1 MTSLRTRLAVVA
13 LLACSFAGLAPE
25 GVLGQEALAQ
35 AKSLYASAEYDQA
48 LAILNRVENASQGVE
63 FDQYRALCLLAL
75 GRPDDAGIVIQ
86 RIVEKSPTFEPADV
100 SPRVQATF
108 RDVRRRVLPTIVRQT
123 YADAKTVYEGGDLDR
138 AKGRFEAVIA
148 QLDALDAMGVGDLKD
163 LRVLSTGFLDL
174 ITRTSKANA
183 LAAAPPPAAVAKTIP
198 KEPPPPPAAAV
209 IHGPNEPG
217 ITPPVP
223 IDQTMPPWRPNRQ
236 ESQTYEAV
244 LSYVIDEKGA
254 VIEATVVGSLRPAYD
269 AALRRATASWRF
281 RPATKDGVPVKY
293 RRTIAVRL
301 TTEGQ

>member
-1 MTSLRTRLAVVA
+1 
-13 LLACSFAGLAPE
+13 
-25 GVLGQEALAQ
+25 
-35 AKSLYASAEYDQA
+35 
-48 LAILNRVENASQGVE
+48 
-63 FDQYRALCLLAL
+63 
-75 GRPDDAGIVIQ
+75 
-86 RIVEKSPTFEPADV
+86 
-100 SPRVQATF
+100 
-108 RDVRRRVLPTIVRQT
+108 
-123 YADAKTVYEGGDLDR
+123 
-138 AKGRFEAVIA
+138 
-148 QLDALDAMGVGDLKD
+148 MGFGDLKD

-183 LAAAPPPAAVAKTIP
+183 LAAAPPPVAAAKTTRA
-198 KEPPPPPAAAV
+198 EPPPPPAAV

-217 ITPPVP
+217 IKPPVP

-269 AALRRATASWRF
+269 AALRRATANWRF